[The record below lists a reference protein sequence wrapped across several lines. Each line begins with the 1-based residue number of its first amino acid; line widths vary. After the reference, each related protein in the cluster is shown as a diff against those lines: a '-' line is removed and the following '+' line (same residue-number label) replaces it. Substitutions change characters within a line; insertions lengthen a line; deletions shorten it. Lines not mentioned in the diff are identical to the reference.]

1 MASADEVVECDYLV
15 IGAGAMGMAFTDE
28 LLSSDPSATIALVD
42 RHARCG
48 GHWNDAYTYVQLHQ
62 PAAYYGVNSV
72 PLGHGADL
80 ASGAEVLSYFEK
92 VRCAMP
98 QCHRPRRPGG
108 PARRGLISACLSDSR
123 CCHCPGMGVLPAEDL
138 CMLV

>member
-1 MASADEVVECDYLV
+1 MAGADEVVECDYLV

-72 PLGHGADL
+72 PLGNGADL

-92 VRCAMP
+92 VRCQRHAVP
-98 QCHRPRRPGG
+98 PPGAGEGRRGPAGG
-108 PARRGLISACLSDSR
+108 PARGS
-123 CCHCPGMGVLPAEDL
+123 CPGPGVLPAL
-138 CMLV
+138 SAKLV

>member
-1 MASADEVVECDYLV
+1 MAGADEVVECDYLV

-72 PLGHGADL
+72 PLGNGADL

-92 VRCAMP
+92 VRCAMQCHM
-98 QCHRPRRPGG
+98 QCHRPRAWGY
-108 PARRGLISACLSDSR
+108 
-123 CCHCPGMGVLPAEDL
+123 CPQRIDL
-138 CMLV
+138 CLLV